1 MRSIWRCL
9 AVTALL
15 AAAGVL
21 TGAAAAD
28 KSIRCSSYSFPAC
41 NDYECCRIN
50 CVYCEQV
57 ETGEILSENC
67 RVTSCWTIVV

>member
-1 MRSIWRCL
+1 MRSVWRSM
-9 AVTALL
+9 AVAVLL
-15 AAAGVL
+15 LGTGILTSAEAAE
-21 TGAAAAD
+21 

-41 NDYECCRIN
+41 NGYECCRIN

-67 RVTSCWTIVV
+67 MVTSCWSLVV